1 MKMLCISLE
10 FRSRDDSRDEIG
22 NKNANYIKSIAF
34 DTLISV
40 DISVHPWSSIPSVFK
55 Y

>member
-10 FRSRDDSRDEIG
+10 FRSRDDSRRG
-22 NKNANYIKSIAF
+22 LRRKMQVVSSLAF

-40 DISVHPWSSIPSVFK
+40 DISVYPWPSIPSVFK